1 MQVYSTDALLI
12 PPPIEYIEDVLSGFR
27 EKVLL
32 SVTIILEMM
41 KESGY
46 KTYIFETDEVS
57 ALLPDNIATRLA
69 TLSNL
74 DRMFVSK
81 NCNIQLTDSSTRFS
95 ELIKKSAER
104 YKTNTKDKFNLIVD
118 RDLYVKR
125 RIVKEFKTIVFFE
138 NSMQQIKFKP
148 KNEGQLSIII
158 GRNLMANTY
167 MGAKEIS
174 LDNALFKGAGLIPVY
189 EWRNRNESRC

>member
-32 SVTIILEMM
+32 SITNILEMM

-69 TLSNL
+69 TLNNL

-95 ELIKKSAER
+95 ELIKKSTER
-104 YKTNTKDKFNLIVD
+104 YKANTKDKFDLIVD
-118 RDLYVKR
+118 RDLFVKR

-174 LDNALFKGAGLIPVY
+174 LDNVLFQGAGLIPVY
-189 EWRNRNESRC
+189 EWRK

>member
-1 MQVYSTDALLI
+1 
-12 PPPIEYIEDVLSGFR
+12 
-27 EKVLL
+27 
-32 SVTIILEMM
+32 M

-57 ALLPDNIATRLA
+57 ALLPDNIGTRPA
-69 TLSNL
+69 TLTNMDS
-74 DRMFVSK
+74 MFVRK

-95 ELIKKSAER
+95 ELIKKSTER
-104 YKTNTKDKFNLIVD
+104 YKTNTKDKFDLIVD

-174 LDNALFKGAGLIPVY
+174 LDNVLFKGAGLIPVY
-189 EWRNRNESRC
+189 EWRK

>member
-32 SVTIILEMM
+32 SITNILEMM

-69 TLSNL
+69 TLNNL

-81 NCNIQLTDSSTRFS
+81 NCNIQLTDSITRFS
-95 ELIKKSAER
+95 ELIKKSTER
-104 YKTNTKDKFNLIVD
+104 YKANTKDKFDLIVD
-118 RDLYVKR
+118 RDLFVKR

-174 LDNALFKGAGLIPVY
+174 LDNVLFQGAGLIPVY
-189 EWRNRNESRC
+189 EWRK

>member
-32 SVTIILEMM
+32 SVTTILEMM

-95 ELIKKSAER
+95 ELIKKSTER
-104 YKTNTKDKFNLIVD
+104 YKTNTKDKFDLIVD

-125 RIVKEFKTIVFFE
+125 RIVKEFKTIV
-138 NSMQQIKFKP
+138 
-148 KNEGQLSIII
+148 SIII

-174 LDNALFKGAGLIPVY
+174 LDNVLFKGAGLIPVY
-189 EWRNRNESRC
+189 EWRK

>member
-32 SVTIILEMM
+32 SITNILEMM

-57 ALLPDNIATRLA
+57 ALLSDNIATRLA
-69 TLSNL
+69 TLSNF

-95 ELIKKSAER
+95 ELIKKSTER
-104 YKTNTKDKFNLIVD
+104 YKTNTKDKFDLIVD

-174 LDNALFKGAGLIPVY
+174 LDNVLFQGAGLIPVY
-189 EWRNRNESRC
+189 EWRK

>member
-32 SVTIILEMM
+32 SVTTILEMM

-69 TLSNL
+69 TLNNL

-95 ELIKKSAER
+95 ELVKKSTER
-104 YKTNTKDKFNLIVD
+104 YKTNTKDKFDLIVD

-138 NSMQQIKFKP
+138 NPMQQIKFKP

-158 GRNLMANTY
+158 GRNLMANAY

-174 LDNALFKGAGLIPVY
+174 LDNVLFKGAGLIPVY

>member
-32 SVTIILEMM
+32 SVTTILEMM

-69 TLSNL
+69 TLNNL

-95 ELIKKSAER
+95 ELVKKSTER
-104 YKTNTKDKFNLIVD
+104 YKTNTKDKFDLIVD

-125 RIVKEFKTIVFFE
+125 RIIKEFKTIVFFE

-174 LDNALFKGAGLIPVY
+174 LDNVLFKGAGLIPVY
-189 EWRNRNESRC
+189 EWRK